1 MERPVI
7 PYENQLLVDMKSIYP
22 TFLINLYIFHTF
34 YILYKIVLLF
44 YHFGARC
51 NEMYVMRCK
60 EM

>member
-44 YHFGARC
+44 YQVGARC
-51 NEMYVMRCK
+51 NVM
-60 EM
+60 